1 MRYIL
6 SLLVLT
12 ISFVGLRAQ
21 HKKVLF
27 IGNSYTYFWNL
38 PQCVQA
44 LSFEDGD
51 SIITHQSTAGGANLG
66 QHWNKQKGL
75 QTHQALSS
83 EKWDYVILQ
92 DHSLRAIQH
101 PDSLGYYMNKWV
113 VQASVRGSKSIL
125 YNTWA
130 RSFDPTMTEP
140 IAQEYE
146 TIAKNLGVG
155 LAPVG
160 RIWAKAREMRP
171 DLPLYDKDESH
182 PAPLGTYLT
191 ALTFYSIIT
200 GNKTSGLPSRL
211 KSKDIYGQPLHLLI
225 VSPKDAQFC
234 QSVVDNFLSTYQNK

>member
-12 ISFVGLRAQ
+12 FSFVSLLGQ
-21 HKKVLF
+21 HKKALF

-44 LSFEDGD
+44 LSFEAGD

-66 QHWNKQKGL
+66 QHWNNQKGL
-75 QTHQALSS
+75 QTHQVLRA
-83 EKWDYVILQ
+83 EKWDHIILQ

-101 PDSLGYYMNKWV
+101 PDSLAHYINKWV
-113 VQASVRGSKSIL
+113 VQASVRGSKPIL
-125 YNTWA
+125 YSTWA

-146 TIAKNLGVG
+146 SIAENLGVDI
-155 LAPVG
+155 APVG
-160 RIWAKAREMRP
+160 RIWAKAKLLRP
-171 DLPLYDKDESH
+171 DLPLYDDDHSH

-191 ALTFYSIIT
+191 ALTFYSSIT
-200 GNKTSGLPSRL
+200 GNKTAGLPSRL
-211 KSKDIYGQPLHLLI
+211 KSQDIYGQPLHLLI

-234 QSVVDNFLSTYQNK
+234 QSLVDEFMSNYHKN